1 MAHPDLISRPPI
13 LVDVGASAGLPVDWK
28 LIAPYSICIAFDAD
42 TRDFSISE
50 SESKGYKK
58 LYLLNRLVASKTKD
72 STSFFL
78 TRSPHCSS
86 SLKPDENSIKSWAFN
101 KMFDIENIVDMPAD
115 TLTNLLI
122 TIGVDYVDWFKIDS
136 QGTDLRIFKSLPLNI
151 IEKIIV
157 AEFEPGIINAYIGED
172 KLHQLMNYMDKKPF
186 WISSMKIKGSQRID
200 QDDLID
206 LNILQSKSID
216 SFLKMAPGWC
226 EISYINNLENDN
238 LSRRDLLLSWV
249 FSTIKEEHGF
259 ALRAAKIG
267 LIKFNEKLFNELIN
281 SSKKSLS
288 SGYIKLGRKII
299 NKIGG
304 IIIGNRL

>member
-13 LVDVGASAGLPVDWK
+13 LVDVGASAGLPVDWS

-122 TIGVDYVDWFKIDS
+122 TIGVDYIDWFKIDS

-200 QDDLID
+200 QNDLVD
-206 LNILQSKSID
+206 LNMLQSKSID

-249 FSTIKEEHGF
+249 FSSIKEEHGF

-281 SSKKSLS
+281 SSKNSLS
-288 SGYIKLGRKII
+288 SGYIRLGRKIVQ
-299 NKIGG
+299 KIGR
-304 IIIGNRL
+304 IIAGNRL

>member
-13 LVDVGASAGLPVDWK
+13 LVDVGASAGLPVDWS

-72 STSFFL
+72 LTSFFL

-86 SLKPDENSIKSWAFN
+86 SLKPDEKSIKSWAFN

-122 TIGVDYVDWFKIDS
+122 TIGVDYIDWFKIDS
-136 QGTDLRIFKSLPLNI
+136 QGTDLRIFKSLPVNI

-200 QDDLID
+200 QNDLVD
-206 LNILQSKSID
+206 LNMLQSKSID

-249 FSTIKEEHGF
+249 FSSIKEEHGF

-281 SSKKSLS
+281 SSKNSLS
-288 SGYIKLGRKII
+288 SGYIRLGRKIVQ
-299 NKIGG
+299 KIGR
-304 IIIGNRL
+304 IIAGNRL

>member
-13 LVDVGASAGLPVDWK
+13 LVDVGASAGLPVDWS

-122 TIGVDYVDWFKIDS
+122 TIGVDYIDWFKIDS

-200 QDDLID
+200 QNDLVD
-206 LNILQSKSID
+206 LNMLQSKSID

-249 FSTIKEEHGF
+249 FSSIKEEHGF

-267 LIKFNEKLFNELIN
+267 LIKFNEKLFDELIN
-281 SSKKSLS
+281 SSKNSLS
-288 SGYIKLGRKII
+288 TGYIKLGRKIVQ
-299 NKIGG
+299 KIGR
-304 IIIGNRL
+304 IIAGNRL